1 MAEKCPL
8 FLKKGYKVFIEDVE
22 EVKEYT
28 NKLGEQKSYKQ
39 VVANLVGFPSL

>member
-8 FLKKGYKVFIEDVE
+8 FLKKGYKVFIEGFE